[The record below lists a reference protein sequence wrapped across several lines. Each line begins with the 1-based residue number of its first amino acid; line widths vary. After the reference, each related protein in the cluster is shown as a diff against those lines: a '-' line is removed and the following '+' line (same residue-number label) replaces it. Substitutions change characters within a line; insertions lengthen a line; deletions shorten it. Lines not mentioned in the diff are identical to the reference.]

1 MTYEINFAVGDTV
14 SVYQKIREG
23 SQSRTQIF
31 KGIVLSIRGREENK
45 SFIVRKIVG
54 DIAVERIW
62 PLRSPNIEKVEVIAK
77 SKKKVRRAKLY
88 NLRLKI

>member
-1 MTYEINFAVGDTV
+1 MTNEINFAVGDTV

-31 KGIVLSIRGREENK
+31 KGVVLSIRGREENK

-54 DIAVERIW
+54 DVAVERIW
-62 PLRSPNIEKVEVIAK
+62 PLKSPNIEKIAVIAK
-77 SKKKVRRAKLY
+77 SKNKVRRAKLY
-88 NLRLKI
+88 NQRA